1 MKTIIQTKA
10 PDRRVLLISRRNQSL
25 FLFHRIDKITACWVG
40 LSCLNGG
47 IEIAQPCE
55 VLKE

>member
-1 MKTIIQTKA
+1 MKTITQTKA
-10 PDRRVLLISRRNQSL
+10 PDRLVLQVINRNQSL

-47 IEIAQPCE
+47 IEIAQPCK
-55 VLKE
+55 VLKK